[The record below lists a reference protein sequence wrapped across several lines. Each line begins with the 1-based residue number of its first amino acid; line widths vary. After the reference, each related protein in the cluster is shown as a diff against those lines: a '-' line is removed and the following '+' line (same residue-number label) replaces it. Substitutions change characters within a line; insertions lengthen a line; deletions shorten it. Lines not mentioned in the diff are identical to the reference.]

1 MGYKAALK
9 KDIADLTLA
18 ILDSGRTVVLVYP
31 IKMGW
36 NVPVR
41 LAKIQMRRGHLESAD
56 ASTSHAVYKE
66 RNLDANRV
74 LDDIQHH
81 NLHRIRREKI
91 FCDSF
96 VKDRCV
102 AHLNGMPFYFDD
114 DHLSGFGAD
123 RIVSQIVD
131 KLKCTSHRCLQ

>member
-1 MGYKAALK
+1 
-9 KDIADLTLA
+9 
-18 ILDSGRTVVLVYP
+18 
-31 IKMGW
+31 MGW

-41 LAKIQMRRGHLESAD
+41 LAKIQMRTGHLESSD
-56 ASTSHAVYKE
+56 ASTSHKVFRE

-81 NLHRIRREKI
+81 NLHRIRPEKV

-96 VKDRCV
+96 VKDRCA

-114 DHLSGFGAD
+114 DHLSEFGAD
-123 RIVSQIVD
+123 RIVGQIFD
-131 KLKCTSHRCLQ
+131 KSKCILHQCF